1 MTGAEAGFLLLTSPL
16 GNPNRKT
23 LTTAQLRILAG
34 RVQSIQKPDD
44 ERDLDLDDLLAL
56 GYRRDMAE
64 HILQLL
70 SEEQLLHLYCKK
82 GEKQNCYPLTW
93 ATSTYP
99 TRLKERLG
107 KETPGC
113 IWCKGDISLLMQPMV
128 ALVGSR
134 DLNERNRRFAQ
145 EVGYQAARQGY
156 VLVSGNARGADH
168 TAQTAC
174 LKAGGRV
181 ISVIADSLIDKPL
194 EENVL
199 YISEDGFDLPFTSQR
214 AISRNRLI
222 HALAERTFVA
232 QSGLC
237 TGGTWDGT
245 VKNLRHG
252 WSSVYLFSDGSAA
265 AVQLQQMGAEG
276 ITEANLHDF
285 ELLPRQLPGLFED

>member
-82 GEKQNCYPLTW
+82 GEKQNCCPLTW

-113 IWCKGDISLLMQPMV
+113 IWCKGDELFPHQLTVVLL
-128 ALVGSR
+128 
-134 DLNERNRRFAQ
+134 
-145 EVGYQAARQGY
+145 
-156 VLVSGNARGADH
+156 
-168 TAQTAC
+168 
-174 LKAGGRV
+174 
-181 ISVIADSLIDKPL
+181 
-194 EENVL
+194 
-199 YISEDGFDLPFTSQR
+199 
-214 AISRNRLI
+214 
-222 HALAERTFVA
+222 
-232 QSGLC
+232 
-237 TGGTWDGT
+237 
-245 VKNLRHG
+245 
-252 WSSVYLFSDGSAA
+252 
-265 AVQLQQMGAEG
+265 
-276 ITEANLHDF
+276 
-285 ELLPRQLPGLFED
+285 